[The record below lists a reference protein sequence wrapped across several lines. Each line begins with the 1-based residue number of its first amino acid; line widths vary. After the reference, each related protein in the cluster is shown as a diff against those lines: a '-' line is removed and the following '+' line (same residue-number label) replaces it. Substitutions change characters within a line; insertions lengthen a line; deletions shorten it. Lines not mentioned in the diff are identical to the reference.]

1 MKKKIKKSN
10 RVDDMNKQ
18 NGIKYKDIH
27 SIRRKIED
35 ILIERERLKLLEL

>member
-10 RVDDMNKQ
+10 RVDDMNNQ

>member
-1 MKKKIKKSN
+1 MKKKIKKPK
-10 RVDDMNKQ
+10 RVGDIINH

-27 SIRRKIED
+27 SVRRKIED